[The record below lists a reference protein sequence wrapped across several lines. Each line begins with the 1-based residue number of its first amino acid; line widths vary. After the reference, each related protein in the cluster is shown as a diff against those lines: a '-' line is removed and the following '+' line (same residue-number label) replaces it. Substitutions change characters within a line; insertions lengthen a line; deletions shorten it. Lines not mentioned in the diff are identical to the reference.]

1 MNSLR
6 YVIYDLFEMTKPR
19 ICLLALMMASLG
31 YFLGSSGP
39 IALVPFALA
48 LIGIASVGAGCGALN
63 MYLERDVDLL
73 MWRTQD
79 RPLPSGRIP
88 PSYALALGLVA
99 TILGEG
105 ILLFAVNPTTAV
117 LGGLTVL
124 FYLGIYTPSKRVSSM
139 STLVG
144 AIPGAMP
151 PLMGFVAAH
160 GRIAPAGVWLFALLF
175 LWQIPHFLAIA
186 WIYREDYARGG
197 FPILSVVDR
206 EGVMTAKQILLY
218 SLVLLPWT
226 LVPSVWGITGESYF
240 VGALVLGVLFFV
252 LAAKL
257 AFRRNHA
264 YARALF
270 LYSIVYL
277 PALGLLLVWDRVF

>member
-1 MNSLR
+1 MTQGLFH
-6 YVIYDLFEMTKPR
+6 DLLEMTKPR

-31 YFLGSSGP
+31 YFLGTNGP
-39 IALVPFALA
+39 IAPLPFTFAL
-48 LIGIASVGAGCGALN
+48 LGIALVGAGCGALN
-63 MYLERDVDLL
+63 MYLERDIDAL
-73 MWRTQD
+73 MWRTMD
-79 RPLPSGRIP
+79 RPLPSGRMP
-88 PSYALALGLVA
+88 PHYALIMGFSTAIV
-99 TILGEG
+99 GEA
-105 ILLFAVNPTTAV
+105 ILLFLVNPTTAV
-117 LGGLTVL
+117 LGGLTLL

-151 PLMGFVAAH
+151 PLMGYVASH
-160 GRIAPAGVWLFALLF
+160 GRIGPGGAWLFALLF

-197 FPILSVVDR
+197 FPILSVVDKV
-206 EGVMTAKQILLY
+206 GMMTAKQILVY
-218 SLVLLPWT
+218 ALVLLPLT
-226 LVPSVWGITGESYF
+226 LVPSVWGIAGEMYF
-240 VGALVLGVLFFV
+240 VGALVLGILFFA
-252 LAAKL
+252 LSAKL